1 MINRFVLIY
10 LQGHL
15 HLIVTIVW
23 HKKVKAL
30 PTYLKLNEILL
41 SAFYVPS
48 LILLILKS
56 FLVYDIITDD
66 CII

>member
-1 MINRFVLIY
+1 MDKKSKMKKMINRFVLIY

-30 PTYLKLNEILL
+30 P
-41 SAFYVPS
+41 A
-48 LILLILKS
+48 
-56 FLVYDIITDD
+56 
-66 CII
+66 